1 MIEFSI
7 DNEGLKVNSDFEK
20 LINEAVDSALKQ
32 EGFEYDYEISVV
44 ITDNAGI
51 RVLNKQ
57 YRNIDR
63 ETDVLSFPMLQF
75 DNFSSNR
82 DKFTISDD
90 EIDPETGCVVLGDI
104 VISMEKAFEQA
115 EEYGHSIERELAFL
129 AVHSILHLLGY
140 DHMTAHEEEEMIKKQ
155 ELILKSIN
163 LSR

>member
-7 DNEGLKVNSDFEK
+7 DKEGLGFNSDFEK
-20 LINEAVDSALKQ
+20 LISEAVDSALKL
-32 EGFEYDYEISVV
+32 EGFDFDYEISVA
-44 ITDNAGI
+44 ITGNAGI

-75 DNFSSNR
+75 DSFNPNR
-82 DKFTISDD
+82 DRFTISDD

-155 ELILKSIN
+155 ELILESIN